1 MKQRVN
7 IPGRSS
13 VGSAGILLSLSLLG
27 ACGGIE
33 EYPETWSDPRSDW
46 ARSLWELQQLTNV
59 LGLAVGVA
67 VLVITTYIVLRFR
80 HKPGEPDPEQ
90 THGNTTLELAW
101 TLIPA
106 VLLAIIAVP
115 TVQKIFASHAE
126 PPPNALV
133 VEAIGWQWWWEFRYP
148 VGNDTIVTAN
158 EIHVPV
164 GTPVQVRIR
173 GGDVVHNFW
182 FPAMGGKRYAIP
194 TRVNAI
200 MFTPEEPGVYLGRCT
215 EFCGDMHA
223 LMRMRLVA
231 HTPENF
237 RTWFQNEA
245 APAVQPAEPAVAP
258 LDSAVTVGKL
268 LFTQR
273 GCVGCHAIRGHEGA
287 VGQLGPDLT
296 HLASRRTIAA
306 GVLENNA
313 TNLRVWINNPQ
324 AVKPG
329 AKMQNLGWT
338 DQEVQYIVAYLQTL
352 Q

>member
-1 MKQRVN
+1 MKQRVT
-7 IPGRSS
+7 IPGRSRWGS
-13 VGSAGILLSLSLLG
+13 VSALASLALLA
-27 ACGGIE
+27 ACGGIDK
-33 EYPETWSDPRSDW
+33 YPETWSEPRSDW
-46 ARSLWELQQLTNV
+46 AREIWGLQQLTTV
-59 LGLAVGVA
+59 LGVGVGIA
-67 VLVITTYIVLRFR
+67 VFAVTAYIVLRFR
-80 HKPGEPDPEQ
+80 HNPDHPEPEQ
-90 THGNTTLELAW
+90 VHGNTTLELAW

-115 TVQKIFASHAE
+115 TVRAIFASHRE

-148 VGNDTIVTAN
+148 VGNDTVVTAN
-158 EIHVPV
+158 EIHVAV

-182 FPAMGGKRYAIP
+182 VPAMGGKRYAIP
-194 TRVNAI
+194 NRVNAI
-200 MFTPEEPGVYLGRCT
+200 MFTPEEPGVYMGRCT
-215 EFCGDMHA
+215 EFCGDSHA

-231 HTPENF
+231 HTPDGF
-237 RTWFQNEA
+237 RRWFANEA
-245 APAVQPAEPAVAP
+245 TPSSQLAEPVLAAA
-258 LDSAVTVGKL
+258 DSAVLVGKQ
-268 LFTQR
+268 LFSQK

-287 VGQLGPDLT
+287 VGRLGPNLT
-296 HLASRRTIAA
+296 HVANRRTIAA

-313 TNLRVWINNPQ
+313 TNLRLWINNPQ